1 MSRQKKK
8 ATREPN
14 GAAPLRYALR
24 ESERL
29 VVNPDGSSPVIG
41 KVSKL
46 LALAIFTARPSLE
59 PRVSSSERN
68 YVEA

>member
-14 GAAPLRYALR
+14 GAASLRYALR

-29 VVNPDGSSPVIG
+29 VVKPDGSSPVIG
-41 KVSKL
+41 KVS
-46 LALAIFTARPSLE
+46 
-59 PRVSSSERN
+59 
-68 YVEA
+68 